1 MKRVL
6 IIASYL
12 NDENMGAIRLRRIVK
27 YLPRF
32 GFEPTVITALPAD
45 VVLKG
50 IPGVR
55 IERVPAIDMKALYK
69 NIKRGQ
75 RVPADGSSESV
86 AGYKSNNVG
95 LTTWL
100 NRWFMIPDKQAP
112 WFWPAVKRGR
122 ELMATEAY
130 DLIFAT
136 LEPRTNLL
144 VAAKLAQVARLP
156 CVMEYRDLWNSS
168 PYHHL
173 QQPTIIHKWIHHWLE
188 HRVLSAADRLSAVC
202 FGIQR
207 YLKEVSG
214 PLVKGDIAINYNFY
228 DPDEYPVKRLISVG
242 KNPFTVIYAGS
253 MYFSRK
259 PDVFFRGMRLF
270 LNRSRLS
277 HKEFRFR
284 WMGAIAA
291 LPDIEQMLAEL
302 ELHPFV
308 EFLGS
313 VQPAD
318 TLAALQQADAALILQ
333 APEDDI
339 HIPGK
344 LFEAFGARV
353 PVLALANPCEVTS
366 LIDRVHGGLH
376 VPHQPQEVCDALAQL
391 YEQYKQ
397 GRVWLYDEQ
406 AVAEFSAAVAV
417 GKLAAW
423 FEEACV

>member
-6 IIASYL
+6 IIASYF

-32 GFEPTVITALPAD
+32 GFEPTVLTALPPK
-45 VVLKG
+45 VVLKEISG
-50 IPGVR
+50 TR
-55 IERVPAIDMKALYK
+55 IERVPAIDLKALYGK
-69 NIKRGQ
+69 LKRG
-75 RVPADGSSESV
+75 RRSPVVDSAEPV
-86 AGYKSNNVG
+86 AGYKSTNTR

-100 NRWFMIPDKQAP
+100 NRWLMIPDKQIP

-122 ELMATEAY
+122 ELIASGSY

-144 VAAKLAQVARLP
+144 VAAKLAKVSRLP
-156 CVMEYRDLWNSS
+156 CVMEYRDIWNNN

-173 QQPTIIHKWIHHWLE
+173 QQPTVIHEWIHHWME
-188 HRVLSAADRLSAVC
+188 RRVLSSADRLGTVC
-202 FGIQR
+202 RGIQR
-207 YLKEVSG
+207 YLKEVGG
-214 PLVKGDIAINYNFY
+214 PGRGDIALNYNFY
-228 DPDEYPVKRLISVG
+228 DPEEYLVKKG
-242 KNPFTVIYAGS
+242 GEPEKKPFTVIYAGS
-253 MYFSRK
+253 MYFSRQ
-259 PDVFFRGMRLF
+259 PDVFFKGVRLF
-270 LNRSRLS
+270 LNRCGASPE
-277 HKEFRFR
+277 EFRFR

-291 LPDIEQMLAEL
+291 LPDIEQMLDEL
-302 ELHPFV
+302 ELRPFV

-313 VQPAD
+313 VQPAEAM
-318 TLAALQQADAALILQ
+318 AALQQADAALILQ

-353 PVLALANPCEVTS
+353 PVLALANPCEVTE
-366 LIDRVHGGLH
+366 LIDRVHGGIH
-376 VPHQPQEVCDALAQL
+376 VPHQPQEVCDALAKL
-391 YEQYKQ
+391 FDQYKQ

-406 AVAEFSAAVAV
+406 AVADFSAVVAV

-423 FEEACV
+423 FDEACV